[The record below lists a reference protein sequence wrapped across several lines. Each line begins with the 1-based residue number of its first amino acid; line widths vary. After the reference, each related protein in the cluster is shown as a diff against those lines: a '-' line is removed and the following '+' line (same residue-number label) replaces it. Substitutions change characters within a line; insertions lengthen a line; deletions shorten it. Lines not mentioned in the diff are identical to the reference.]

1 MMREKKVTILELFRS
16 PAYRQP
22 ILIAVVLQL
31 SQQLSGINAVSA
43 PSAALARGP
52 QPSPA
57 VKCVLGPDPPLK
69 TNTLAAAR
77 AFLQS
82 PNPSGP
88 WCQVPF
94 MSLPWVPYPQ
104 GQQQE
109 KWLWHSAKPQPFVR
123 PLGVLLLH
131 EHLREGGGAAA
142 CVRHHRLRHRQHSL
156 HCRVGESASGPAP
169 TQLSGSGSRWP

>member
-52 QPSPA
+52 QPNPA
-57 VKCVLGPDPPLK
+57 VKCVLGPDLPLK
-69 TNTLAAAR
+69 TNTPAAGT

-82 PNPSGP
+82 QNPLGP
-88 WCQVPF
+88 WCRVPF
-94 MSLPWVPYPQ
+94 TLSLPWVPYRQ

-109 KWLWHSAKPQPFVR
+109 SGCGTQPN
-123 PLGVLLLH
+123 PN
-131 EHLREGGGAAA
+131 HLS
-142 CVRHHRLRHRQHSL
+142 V
-156 HCRVGESASGPAP
+156 P
-169 TQLSGSGSRWP
+169 